1 MFFTCY
7 FTIGAA
13 AALLGSS
20 PSPAASNDLPLA
32 LLRLLAP
39 RPSSLARADAN
50 ANAAPHRPSFVAL
63 LQAACCLDTH
73 KIAAAATFLRL
84 NCNCCLHLVVGPRP
98 S

>member
-7 FTIGAA
+7 FTGVAAA

-20 PSPAASNDLPLA
+20 PSSAASNDLPLA
-32 LLRLLAP
+32 LLRLLAT

-50 ANAAPHRPSFVAL
+50 ATPHRPSFVAL